1 MNPNFAN
8 FYNELLQLAQKHA
21 DAGASLQ
28 EIYGAFGSAQNHVGF
43 MLHEHYRAQAIKKEW
58 EEARANCDR
67 SRTSEPAGEIPV
79 VETIEDN

>member
-28 EIYGAFGSAQNHVGF
+28 EIYGAFGAAQNYIGF
-43 MLHEHYRAQAIKKEW
+43 ILHDKYKKTMREI
-58 EEARANCDR
+58 EESKD
-67 SRTSEPAGEIPV
+67 
-79 VETIEDN
+79 

>member
-58 EEARANCDR
+58 EE
-67 SRTSEPAGEIPV
+67 TKKQFEPKSPDLPL
-79 VETIEDN
+79 VEATEDN

>member
-21 DAGASLQ
+21 DAGTSLQ

-43 MLHEHYRAQAIKKEW
+43 MLHEHYRAQATKERMGRNKS
-58 EEARANCDR
+58 ELRPKRHERACR
-67 SRTSEPAGEIPV
+67 
-79 VETIEDN
+79 

>member
-43 MLHEHYRAQAIKKEW
+43 MLHEHYRAQATKKEW
-58 EEARANCDR
+58 EETKANCDQ
-67 SRTSEPAGEIPV
+67 SGMNEPAGEIPV
-79 VETIEDN
+79 VPVIEDN